1 MNLILILSS
10 LLIMS
15 ILNISSTPDSLF
27 DNKAR
32 SVSKN
37 GMEVKWRFDEY
48 RIYFEM
54 KAPTQGW
61 VAIGFNESSALEGTY
76 LIMGHVANHQAAVVE
91 HFVQS
96 PGQYSPIKDLGGT
109 VEVQDIGGQ
118 EESKLTKLSFSLPLT
133 AVDHYRKSFTSGAD
147 YNLLIAYSQEDDF
160 QHHSVMRTSVKIQL

>member
-1 MNLILILSS
+1 MNLTLILST

-15 ILNISSTPDSLF
+15 ILKISITTDPLF
-27 DNKAR
+27 DENAR

-37 GMEVKWRFDEY
+37 GMEIKWRFDEN

-54 KAPTQGW
+54 KAPTKGW
-61 VAIGFNESSALEGTY
+61 LAIGFNEASALKGTY
-76 LIMGHVANHQAAVVE
+76 LIMGQVANHQAVVVE
-91 HFVQS
+91 HFVQN

-109 VEVQDIGGQ
+109 VEVQDIVGW
-118 EESKLTKLSFSLPLT
+118 EEALFTKLSFSLPLA
-133 AVDHYRKSFTSGAD
+133 AVDHYRKSLTSGAN